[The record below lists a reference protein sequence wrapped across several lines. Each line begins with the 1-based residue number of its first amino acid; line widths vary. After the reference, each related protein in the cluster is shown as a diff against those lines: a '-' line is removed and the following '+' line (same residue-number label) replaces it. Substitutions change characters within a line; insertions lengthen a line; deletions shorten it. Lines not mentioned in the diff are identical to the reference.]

1 VENPPAPEPTPR
13 DEPSFSARESRSRAP
28 RSRAPRSGRVN
39 GTRRTSPPRASIPA
53 FVVIRID
60 FGLRELSATAAGMP
74 DTSFSVFVEEV
85 LPTRRQAEDAV
96 SRLNAL
102 HGSVSRRFF
111 WQYSRLATAE
121 IASPVLPLAEPVTTN
136 PSARDENRWAW
147 LVANM
152 SRTRM
157 NARLFARVAAIR
169 LAALWRARAQVW
181 LAALRQ
187 HWRSRDW
194 PRAWT
199 SLASSPRLH
208 RTARSLRLRASI
220 VLVARAAKRYS
231 RSRGYPVSVDW
242 FGAYDIDPRHLV
254 FWLRVKTDQEKQE
267 LERYD
272 SYWTHLRS
280 LLARYRYPI
289 EARDGVF
296 FGVESQESLAREFKG
311 HWLPQ
316 LE

>member
-1 VENPPAPEPTPR
+1 MPR
-13 DEPSFSARESRSRAP
+13 DAAAFAAHDSRPRAP
-28 RSRAPRSGRVN
+28 RARGARDRVDGTHRAPGLRS
-39 GTRRTSPPRASIPA
+39 SLPA
-53 FVVIRID
+53 YVVIRID

-85 LPTRRQAEDAV
+85 VSTRKRAEEAV
-96 SRLNAL
+96 ARLNAE
-102 HGSVSRRFF
+102 HGSVSRRYF
-111 WQYSRLATAE
+111 WQYSRLTTAQ
-121 IASPVLPLAEPVTTN
+121 IASVVPMAEPATVAE
-136 PSARDENRWAW
+136 PSRDDNRWAW

-152 SRTRM
+152 ARTRM
-157 NARLFARVAAIR
+157 SARLFTRVAAIR
-169 LAALWRARAQVW
+169 IAALWRARATTW

-199 SLASSPRLH
+199 ALASSPRLR

-220 VLVARAAKRYS
+220 VLIAHAAKRYS
-231 RSRGYPVSVDW
+231 RARGYPVRVDW

-272 SYWTHLRS
+272 SYWTHLRG
-280 LLARYRYPI
+280 LLARYRYPV